1 MKPPSTNAVDAVRRL
16 RCAAAA
22 GAVACAV
29 AAACAGRAAKSEAAR
44 KAQATPAA
52 RMPTANALML
62 FMIGALLSPRRRHK
76 TWASRAQVE
85 VRAYQLISTTH
96 FRPAVMRT

>member
-1 MKPPSTNAVDAVRRL
+1 MPPSTNAVDAVRRL

-29 AAACAGRAAKSEAAR
+29 AAADAGRAA
-44 KAQATPAA
+44 
-52 RMPTANALML
+52 TANALML

-96 FRPAVMRT
+96 FRPAVMRTCREQEPARRARTVRACAR